1 MKTKNRPHIRTHIT
15 ALLLAVLLCSLVF
28 TALSASADGG
38 APGLDYTGLG
48 DGFSAILYDN
58 SNGLPTSEANAIAQT
73 EEGLL
78 WIGCYSGLI
87 RYDGNE
93 FYRYSTQAGIASVMS
108 LFVDSRG
115 RLWIGTNDSGIALLS
130 DDAFSFYGKNDGLP
144 STSVRTITEDGDGN
158 IVVGTTKGL
167 AYIDKNGVLQKI
179 DDPRIN
185 EKYVCELA
193 PGSNGVLYGVTND
206 GDFFTLNGV
215 RFGELFV

>member
-1 MKTKNRPHIRTHIT
+1 METKNRSFIRTLST
-15 ALLLAVLLCSLVF
+15 ALLLAVLLLTTVF
-28 TALSASADGG
+28 TALSSADGEG

-115 RLWIGTNDSGIALLS
+115 RLWIGTNDSGIAS
-130 DDAFSFYGKNDGLP
+130 SARSRRSATRPLP
-144 STSVRTITEDGDGN
+144 STARATDFPPRRCVRSPRT
-158 IVVGTTKGL
+158 GTGT
-167 AYIDKNGVLQKI
+167 
-179 DDPRIN
+179 
-185 EKYVCELA
+185 
-193 PGSNGVLYGVTND
+193 S
-206 GDFFTLNGV
+206 
-215 RFGELFV
+215 